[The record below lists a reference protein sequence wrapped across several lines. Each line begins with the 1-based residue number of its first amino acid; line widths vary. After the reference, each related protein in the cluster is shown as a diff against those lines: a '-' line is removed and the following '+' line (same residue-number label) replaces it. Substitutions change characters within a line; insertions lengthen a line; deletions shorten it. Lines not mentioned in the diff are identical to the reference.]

1 MGHAELAT
9 AILIGAVAL
18 IAAVT
23 DLWQGKIYNWLTLP
37 VLLAAPLWHVA
48 WKGVPGLWFSLT
60 GFGVTAAILLGM
72 RLLAGKGLGGGDV
85 KLLAAL
91 GALGGREFILWA
103 LLWIALV
110 GGPAVAIP
118 VMLRRGIL
126 GYTFKNLALNMASR
140 YAANQKDVS
149 VAQNSLGGKL
159 PYGICIAIGV
169 LVALFYPGF
178 RY

>member
-1 MGHAELAT
+1 MGNAELAT
-9 AILIGAVAL
+9 VVL
-18 IAAVT
+18 IAGVVLTAALT
-23 DLWQGKIYNWLTLP
+23 DAWKGKIYNWLTLP
-37 VLLAAPLWHVA
+37 VLLAAPLWHLA
-48 WKGVPGLWFSLT
+48 WKGMPGFWFSLS

-103 LLWIALV
+103 LLWIAVV

-118 VMLRRGIL
+118 VMLRRRIL
-126 GYTFKNLALNMASR
+126 GYTFKNLALNMAAR
-140 YAANQKDVS
+140 YGADQKDVS

-169 LVALFYPGF
+169 AVALFYPGF